1 MVATTITP
9 LPSKTNEIASAGAAG
24 AVAASGVQN
33 GMADLVDH
41 ISGKTAVK
49 MSDIVGGDEN
59 LRKLSES
66 VDRLTN
72 RNGDTIDK
80 IRRANM
86 YNEWL
91 TASEK
96 LDAQTASV
104 IYNARQYYK
113 DGDRTNGLSRFQSEY
128 AAPDIS
134 ANQYAIKTTVDGFLT
149 DISINY
155 NTIFQLFD
163 SVGYY
168 DNNMVTNIV
177 AMKEDALHDTLT
189 NIGLY
194 RDHVNLD
201 VRKNLYEFE
210 SIDLFN
216 NILYW
221 LKIVYYAMFAIYII
235 FGDFMKQQQYKTPY
249 FYLVAMF
256 YLLMPF
262 TLKYIYALS
271 MYLYG
276 LVAGLLGIHKPVLSY
291 NDIVQANNID
301 AIYTAPVPDIK
312 QQREIENA
320 FISGASTM
328 EAVNN
333 KLNNLYDM

>member
-1 MVATTITP
+1 MVAITP
-9 LPSKTNEIASAGAAG
+9 SSSKTKVLASAGAAG

-96 LDAQTASV
+96 LDAQTAKV

-113 DGDRTNGLSRFQSEY
+113 DGDATNGLSLFQSEY

-134 ANQYAIKTTVDGFLT
+134 ANRLAIKTTVDGFLS
-149 DISINY
+149 DISVNY

-163 SVGYY
+163 IIGYN
-168 DNNMVTNIV
+168 DNNIV

-194 RDHVNLD
+194 KDRVNLD

-210 SIDLFN
+210 SIDIFN
-216 NILYW
+216 NILFW

-235 FGDFMKQQQYKTPY
+235 FGDFMKQQQYKMPY
-249 FYLVAMF
+249 FYLVAIL

-262 TLKYIYALS
+262 ALKYIYALS

-320 FISGASTM
+320 FVSGASTM

-333 KLNNLYDM
+333 KLGSLYDI

>member
-1 MVATTITP
+1 MTTKQLPKKTIT
-9 LPSKTNEIASAGAAG
+9 LASAGAAG
-24 AVAASGVQN
+24 AVAASRVQN
-33 GMADLVDH
+33 GMADIVDH

-80 IRRANM
+80 IKRANM

-96 LDAQTASV
+96 LDAQTAKV
-104 IYNARQYYK
+104 IYQARQYYI
-113 DGDRTNGLSRFQSEY
+113 DGDATNGLSEFRETY

-134 ANQYAIKTTVDGFLT
+134 ANRLAIKTTVDGFLT
-149 DISINY
+149 DISVNY

-168 DNNMVTNIV
+168 DNNMVSDTV
-177 AMKEDALHDTLT
+177 AIKEEALHNTLT

-194 RDHVNLD
+194 KDNVNLD

-221 LKIVYYAMFAIYII
+221 LKIVYYAMFALYII
-235 FGDFMKQQQYKTPY
+235 FGDFMKQQQYKNPY
-249 FYLVAMF
+249 FYLVAIF

-262 TLKYIYALS
+262 TLKYIYALF

-276 LVAGLLGIHKPVLSY
+276 VVTGLLGIHKPVLSY

-320 FISGASTM
+320 FISGAMTM
-328 EAVNN
+328 ESIDN
-333 KLNNLYDM
+333 KGLNNLYDV

>member
-1 MVATTITP
+1 MVATTTP
-9 LPSKTNEIASAGAAG
+9 ISSKTKVIATAGAAG

-96 LDAQTASV
+96 LDAQTARV
-104 IYNARQYYK
+104 IYNARQYYI
-113 DGDRTNGLSRFQSEY
+113 DGDKTNGLSRFQSEY

-134 ANQYAIKTTVDGFLT
+134 ANRYAIKTTVDGFLT

-163 SVGYY
+163 SVGYN
-168 DNNMVTNIV
+168 DNNIV

-194 RDHVNLD
+194 KDRVNLD

-210 SIDLFN
+210 SIDIFN
-216 NILYW
+216 NILFW

-249 FYLVAMF
+249 FYLIAIS

-262 TLKYIYALS
+262 ALKYIYALS

-320 FISGASTM
+320 FVSGASTM

-333 KLNNLYDM
+333 KLNNVNDI